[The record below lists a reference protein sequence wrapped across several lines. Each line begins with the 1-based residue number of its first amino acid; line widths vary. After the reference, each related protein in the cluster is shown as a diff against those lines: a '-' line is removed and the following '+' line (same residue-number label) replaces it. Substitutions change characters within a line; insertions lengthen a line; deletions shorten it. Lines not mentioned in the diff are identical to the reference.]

1 MTAPDRLVAGRYR
14 LQRQIGGGGMG
25 TVWLARDERL
35 GRDIAL
41 KQIVPPPGADEA
53 TIRQQ
58 RERAMRE
65 GRIAA
70 RLSHPHTISVY
81 DVALEDDQPWLVME
95 YLPSRSLAAVIS
107 EDGLLRGD
115 QAAQIGAQ
123 VADAL
128 AATHAAGIVHRDVKP
143 ANVLIGQGGRV
154 DGYVKITDFGISHAT
169 GDVTLTQTGQITGTP
184 AFLAPEVAQGYEPGP
199 AADIFSLGATLYTCL
214 EGEPPFGMAGN
225 SLQQLHRVAAG
236 VINPPLRSGEL
247 TPSLMKMLA
256 VDPQARPSMT
266 EVRDELAE
274 IAAGRGGDTTA
285 VLLSPTDVA
294 RTSPQP
300 TSLPPPPPG
309 RTPPPTPP
317 PTPVPPIAPPRE
329 VVEDRAAHEAPADRR
344 FPERHPTK
352 AQPRSPQPVATA
364 TAVEEAPVEET
375 TERRRSRTPWVIAA
389 VLVLLAGLGVV
400 LALTLGGSPPD
411 DTAAQETPT
420 SSAPPEESTE
430 PSPDEGS
437 DTPESTASTPP
448 ADDTGDVEQAAFGL
462 GADDVEEYVDA
473 YHDLVLED
481 PAAAYAQ
488 AGPTLRSAIDEQ
500 GFRDYWGRFD
510 DVRVTDLREEGENTY
525 LATMEFDF
533 SDGRFQVEEHRFT
546 FVENEEGQIVL
557 DRDDY
562 LRQL

>member
-1 MTAPDRLVAGRYR
+1 
-14 LQRQIGGGGMG
+14 MG

-41 KQIVPPPGADEA
+41 KQIVPPPGADQA
-53 TIRQQ
+53 TIKQQ

-107 EDGLLRGD
+107 EDGLLRVD

-143 ANVLIGQGGRV
+143 ANILIGQGGRV

-169 GDVTLTQTGQITGTP
+169 DDVTLTQTGQITGTP

-199 AADIFSLGATLYTCL
+199 AADTFSLGATLYTCL

-236 VINPPLRSGEL
+236 VINPPIRSGKM
-247 TPSLMKMLA
+247 TPALLKMLD
-256 VDPQARPSMT
+256 VDSQSRPSMT
-266 EVRDELAE
+266 EVRDELAA

-300 TSLPPPPPG
+300 ARLPPPPPG

-317 PTPVPPIAPPRE
+317 PTPVPPIVAPRA
-329 VVEDRAAHEAPADRR
+329 VVEDRPAEEQRPAER
-344 FPERHPTK
+344 ELPERHPTK
-352 AQPRSPQPVATA
+352 AQPRTPQPAATA
-364 TAVEEAPVEET
+364 TAVKEAPAEET
-375 TERRRSRTPWVIAA
+375 TERRRSRTPWIVAA

-400 LALTLGGSPPD
+400 LALTLGDSPPD
-411 DTAAQETPT
+411 DTAAQETPS
-420 SSAPPEESTE
+420 SSAPADESTE
-430 PSPDEGS
+430 PSPDGGTDGETPE
-437 DTPESTASTPP
+437 DTPASSP
-448 ADDTGDVEQAAFGL
+448 ADDAGDDAGDDEQTAFGL

-481 PAAAYAQ
+481 PDAAYAQ

-510 DVRVTDLREEGENTY
+510 DVRVTDLREEGDNVY
-525 LATMEFDF
+525 IATMEFDF
-533 SDGRFQVEEHRFT
+533 TDGRFQVEEHRFT
-546 FVENEEGQIVL
+546 FTENDEGQVVL